1 MTTGGGPD
9 HPGKRRSKHKRRTS
23 RRKKEE
29 RKLRSKARELL
40 GFQKNYPFSN
50 KFFGNAYP
58 KTVPETMY
66 FNPISQ
72 DVGGI
77 PKLSIDEKSKYC
89 IANYRKEIKRL

>member
-1 MTTGGGPD
+1 M
-9 HPGKRRSKHKRRTS
+9 S

-29 RKLRSKARELL
+29 RKLQNKARQLL

-50 KFFGNAYP
+50 KYFGNAYP

-77 PKLSIDEKSKYC
+77 PKLSIEEKSMDF
-89 IANYRKEIKRL
+89 IENYLEKVKNVFKGVRCLNMP